1 MMKQLIKKILKE
13 ESLKNDLITQIKN
26 DGWRDVADLVGGI
39 FNLLTL
45 LNITEPSEFL
55 EYFNDLDVVQSQE
68 NPDLILFRYKE
79 GKNLMVYVREL
90 NKVYIS
96 YLDIW
101 SFLSIFFGYEIDKIE
116 NTIKK
121 WLSETFNITDVEV
134 EDNLFLNKNQ

>member
-1 MMKQLIKKILKE
+1 MKQLIKKILKE

-79 GKNLMVYVREL
+79 GKNLMVYVKEL

-134 EDNLFLNKNQ
+134 EDYLFLNKNQ

>member
-1 MMKQLIKKILKE
+1 MKQLIKKILKE

-79 GKNLMVYVREL
+79 GKNLMVYVRKL

-101 SFLSIFFGYEIDKIE
+101 SFLSIFFGYEIDEIE
-116 NTIKK
+116 KTLKK

-134 EDNLFLNKNQ
+134 EDNLFLSKNQ

>member
-1 MMKQLIKKILKE
+1 MKQLIKKILKE
-13 ESLKNDLITQIKN
+13 ESLKNNLITQIKN
-26 DGWRDVADLVGGI
+26 DGWRDVAELVGGI

-45 LNITEPSEFL
+45 LDIREPSEFL
-55 EYFNDLDVVQSQE
+55 EYFNDLNVAQSQE
-68 NPDLILFRYKE
+68 NPDLILFRYDE
-79 GKNLMVYVREL
+79 GKNLMVYVKKL

-101 SFLSIFFGYEIDKIE
+101 LFLSIFFGYEIDKIE

-134 EDNLFLNKNQ
+134 EDNLFLSKNQ

>member
-1 MMKQLIKKILKE
+1 MKQLIKKILKE
-13 ESLKNDLITQIKN
+13 ESLKNNLITQIKN
-26 DGWRDVADLVGGI
+26 DGWRDVAELVGGI

-79 GKNLMVYVREL
+79 GKNLMVYVKEL

-134 EDNLFLNKNQ
+134 EDYLFLNKNQ

>member
-79 GKNLMVYVREL
+79 GKNLMVYVKEL

-134 EDNLFLNKNQ
+134 EDYLFLNKNQ